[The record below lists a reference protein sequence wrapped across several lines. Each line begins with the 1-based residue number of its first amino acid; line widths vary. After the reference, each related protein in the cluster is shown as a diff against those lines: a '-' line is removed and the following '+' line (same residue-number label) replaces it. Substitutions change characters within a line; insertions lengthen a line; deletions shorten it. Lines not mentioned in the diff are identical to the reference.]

1 MMPITKPWKQ
11 PWKNCQSDNDR
22 HRLVRTGQL
31 PNPWFPMTKSSVLR
45 FSKYGVFQERGIYR
59 RKIRE
64 KRGVFTERKSIAKTK
79 KARKCWAFE
88 AMPFLAYES
97 SFVVNG
103 GDDRIRTCEELPPTR
118 FPGVRLKPLGHIS
131 VVRAKPYEGAST
143 LEPWFSKIKRV
154 NINSSVI

>member
-1 MMPITKPWKQ
+1 
-11 PWKNCQSDNDR
+11 
-22 HRLVRTGQL
+22 
-31 PNPWFPMTKSSVLR
+31 MTKSSVLR

-64 KRGVFTERKSIAKTK
+64 KRGVFIERKSIANRE

-103 GDDRIRTCEELPPTR
+103 GQRGIRTPEGLAPLPVFKT
-118 FPGVRLKPLGHIS
+118 
-131 VVRAKPYEGAST
+131 GAFNRSAIC
-143 LEPWFSKIKRV
+143 PHHDWIY
-154 NINSSVI
+154 

>member
-1 MMPITKPWKQ
+1 
-11 PWKNCQSDNDR
+11 
-22 HRLVRTGQL
+22 
-31 PNPWFPMTKSSVLR
+31 MTKSSVLR

-64 KRGVFTERKSIAKTK
+64 KRGVFIERKSIANRE

-103 GDDRIRTCEELPPTR
+103 GGGGIRTHDR
-118 FPGVRLKPLGHIS
+118 R
-131 VVRAKPYEGAST
+131 
-143 LEPWFSKIKRV
+143 
-154 NINSSVI
+154 